1 MLCLGPVY
9 NQEQEMEASVFS
21 MCCIHPRSAKP
32 LTDCPR
38 HQMQWKVNA
47 EKLIGSIG
55 LWINGAVH
63 LGIMSSEEGQFTVD
77 HHSLASGSNSASV
90 K

>member
-1 MLCLGPVY
+1 MG
-9 NQEQEMEASVFS
+9 ASVFA

-32 LTDCPR
+32 LTDCPP
-38 HQMQWKVNA
+38 HQIQLKVNV
-47 EKLIGSIG
+47 EELIGSSG

-63 LGIMSSEEGQFTVD
+63 LGIVSSEEGQFTVD
-77 HHSLASGSNSASV
+77 HHSLASGSSSASV

>member
-1 MLCLGPVY
+1 
-9 NQEQEMEASVFS
+9 MEASVFS
-21 MCCIHPRSAKP
+21 VCCIHPKSAKP
-32 LTDCPR
+32 LTDCPPR
-38 HQMQWKVNA
+38 QIQLKVNV
-47 EKLIGSIG
+47 EELIGSSG
-55 LWINGAVH
+55 LWINRAVH